1 MDLLKPTDE
10 AALAALVAESAAA
23 GRQLEVI
30 GRGSKR
36 ALGRPLQLEATLDLS
51 AFAGIV
57 TYEPEEL
64 ILTARPA
71 TPLVEIEAALAARGQ
86 CLAFEPPDYGPL
98 LGQPAGGGS
107 LGGVIAC
114 NLSGPRRFKAGAA
127 RDYLLGVAGVTG
139 DGARFKAG
147 GKVVKNVTGYDLCKL
162 VSGSWGT
169 LAAMTEVT
177 LKVLPAP
184 EKTRTLLL
192 FGLDATAATALMGR
206 ALGSAYDVSGA
217 AWLPAGRAARS
228 GIDLVAGPGRSVT
241 ALRLEG
247 HGPSVLARLAGL
259 RALVSGGL
267 PQEELH
273 GQRSARLWQ
282 ALRDA
287 QPFVGESRA
296 LWRVSLTPMAT
307 PTLLAAAGAGPE
319 DAILDWGGGL
329 VWLAADEPARSA
341 VNLSAALSKVG
352 GQATLVR
359 ASAEARAASASLS
372 TEGPAL
378 LDLAR
383 RVKASFDPR
392 GIFNPGRL
400 YVGL

>member
-1 MDLLKPTDE
+1 MTLLKPNGE
-10 AALAALVAESAAA
+10 AELAAMVGESAALA
-23 GRQLEVI
+23 RPLEVI

-51 AFAGIV
+51 GFAGVV

-64 ILTARPA
+64 ILTARPGTLLREVEA
-71 TPLVEIEAALAARGQ
+71 TLAARGQ
-86 CLAFEPPDYGPL
+86 QLAFEPGDLGPL
-98 LGQPAGGGS
+98 LGQPAGAGS

-127 RDYLLGVAGVTG
+127 RDHLLGVAGVTG

-169 LAAMTEVT
+169 LAALTEVT

-192 FGLDATAATALMGR
+192 FGLDAAGATALMGQ
-206 ALGSAYDVSGA
+206 ALGSAFDVSGA
-217 AWLPAGRAARS
+217 AWLPPGLAART
-228 GIDLVAGPGRSVT
+228 GVDLVAAPGRSVT

-247 HGPSVLARLAGL
+247 HGPSVIARLAGL
-259 RALVSGGL
+259 RALLAAGH

-273 GQRSARLWQ
+273 GQRSGRFWQ
-282 ALRDA
+282 AVRDA
-287 QPFVGESRA
+287 QPFVGDPRT
-296 LWRVSLTPMAT
+296 LWRLSVT
-307 PTLLAAAGAGPE
+307 PTAAPALLALVGAGPE
-319 DAILDWGGGL
+319 DALLDWGGGL
-329 VWLAADEPARSA
+329 VWLAVDAAQPLPPA
-341 VNLSAALSKVG
+341 LSAGLSKLG
-352 GQATLVR
+352 GQATLI
-359 ASAEARAASASLS
+359 RAAAATRAAAASLS
-372 TEGPAL
+372 AESPAL
-378 LDLAR
+378 IALAK

-392 GIFNPGRL
+392 GILNPGRL
-400 YVGL
+400 YAGL